1 MQIDRLLY
9 PVHSLGPG
17 DRLAIWIR
25 GCKKR
30 CFNCAN
36 PELQLFNPNSEV
48 SMTVIKEMISKIDK
62 KIDGITITG
71 GEPFCQAKDLFEI
84 ITFMLEITDDILI
97 FTGYSKKEIYDLNN
111 DYAIK
116 CIEKATVVI
125 YGEYVDEL
133 NDNHT
138 PLIAS
143 SNQVIEFH
151 NPKINNKYINY
162 MNNERIIENF
172 YYNDNLIS
180 VGIHNSRRKKGENT
194 KVDKR
199 N

>member
-62 KIDGITITG
+62 KIDNKIY
-71 GEPFCQAKDLFEI
+71 KDMEKFTEY
-84 ITFMLEITDDILI
+84 EITKDDWT
-97 FTGYSKKEIYDLNN
+97 FQNVYDMLRQ
-111 DYAIK
+111 D
-116 CIEKATVVI
+116 
-125 YGEYVDEL
+125 
-133 NDNHT
+133 
-138 PLIAS
+138 
-143 SNQVIEFH
+143 
-151 NPKINNKYINY
+151 
-162 MNNERIIENF
+162 
-172 YYNDNLIS
+172 
-180 VGIHNSRRKKGENT
+180 
-194 KVDKR
+194 
-199 N
+199 

>member
-17 DRLAIWIR
+17 DRLAIWVR

-30 CFNCAN
+30 CINCAN
-36 PELQLFNPNSEV
+36 PELQLFNSNYEV
-48 SMTVIKEMISKIDK
+48 SMAVIKEIISKIDK

-71 GEPFCQAKDLFEI
+71 GEPFCQAKELSEI

-97 FTGYSKKEIYDLNN
+97 FTGYSKKEIYDLKN
-111 DYAIK
+111 DDVIK
-116 CIEKATVVI
+116 CIDKAAVVI

-143 SNQVIEFH
+143 SNQMIEF
-151 NPKINNKYINY
+151 NNLKMKNKYMDYINNG
-162 MNNERIIENF
+162 RTVENF

-180 VGIHNSRRKKGENT
+180 VGIHNSRRKK
-194 KVDKR
+194 R
-199 N
+199 

>member
-143 SNQVIEFH
+143 SNQVIEFY

-162 MNNERIIENF
+162 MNNGRIIENF

>member
-151 NPKINNKYINY
+151 NPKINNKYIHY
-162 MNNERIIENF
+162 MNNGRIIENF

>member
-97 FTGYSKKEIYDLNN
+97 FTVYSKKEIYDLNN

-162 MNNERIIENF
+162 MNNGRIIENF

>member
-9 PVHSLGPG
+9 PVHSLVPG

-162 MNNERIIENF
+162 MNNGRIIENF

>member
-151 NPKINNKYINY
+151 NHKINNKYINY
-162 MNNERIIENF
+162 MNNGRIIENF

>member
-84 ITFMLEITDDILI
+84 ITFMLEITDDIFI

-162 MNNERIIENF
+162 MNNGRIIENF

>member
-116 CIEKATVVI
+116 CIVKATVVI

-162 MNNERIIENF
+162 MNNGRIIENF

>member
-97 FTGYSKKEIYDLNN
+97 FTGYLKKEIYDLNN

-143 SNQVIEFH
+143 SNQVIEFY

-162 MNNERIIENF
+162 MNNGRIIENF

>member
-143 SNQVIEFH
+143 SNQVIECH

-162 MNNERIIENF
+162 MNNGRIIENF

>member
-71 GEPFCQAKDLFEI
+71 GESFCQAKDLFEI

-162 MNNERIIENF
+162 MNNGRIIENF

>member
-17 DRLAIWIR
+17 DRLAIWVR

-30 CFNCAN
+30 CINCAN
-36 PELQLFNPNSEV
+36 PELQLFNSNYKV
-48 SMTVIKEMISKIDK
+48 SMAVIKEIISKIDK

-71 GEPFCQAKDLFEI
+71 GEPFCQAKELYEV

-97 FTGYSKKEIYDLNN
+97 FTGYSKKEIYDLKN
-111 DYAIK
+111 DDVVK
-116 CIEKATVVI
+116 CIDKAAVVI

-143 SNQVIEFH
+143 SNQMLEF
-151 NPKINNKYINY
+151 NNLKMKNKYMDYINNG
-162 MNNERIIENF
+162 RTVENF

-180 VGIHNSRRKKGENT
+180 VGIHNNRRKKDENT

>member
-36 PELQLFNPNSEV
+36 PELKLFNPNSEV

-143 SNQVIEFH
+143 SNQVIEFY

-162 MNNERIIENF
+162 MNNGRIIENF

>member
-1 MQIDRLLY
+1 
-9 PVHSLGPG
+9 
-17 DRLAIWIR
+17 
-25 GCKKR
+25 
-30 CFNCAN
+30 
-36 PELQLFNPNSEV
+36 
-48 SMTVIKEMISKIDK
+48 MISKIDK

-162 MNNERIIENF
+162 MNNGRIIENF

>member
-17 DRLAIWIR
+17 DRLAIWVR

-30 CFNCAN
+30 CINCAN
-36 PELQLFNPNSEV
+36 PELQLFNSNYEV
-48 SMTVIKEMISKIDK
+48 SMAVIKEIISKIDK

-71 GEPFCQAKDLFEI
+71 GEPFCQAKELFEI

-97 FTGYSKKEIYDLNN
+97 FTGYSKKEIYDLKN
-111 DYAIK
+111 DDVIK
-116 CIEKATVVI
+116 CIDKAAVVI

-143 SNQVIEFH
+143 SNQMMEF
-151 NPKINNKYINY
+151 NNLKMKNKYMDYINNG
-162 MNNERIIENF
+162 RTVENF

-180 VGIHNSRRKKGENT
+180 VGIHNSRREKDENT

>member
-143 SNQVIEFH
+143 SNQVIEFY

-162 MNNERIIENF
+162 MNNGRIIGNF

>member
-162 MNNERIIENF
+162 MNNGRIIENF

-180 VGIHNSRRKKGENT
+180 VGIHNSRRKKGENA

>member
-111 DYAIK
+111 DYALK

-143 SNQVIEFH
+143 SNQVIEFY

-162 MNNERIIENF
+162 MNNGRIIENF

>member
-17 DRLAIWIR
+17 ERLAIWVR

-36 PELQLFNPNSEV
+36 PELQLFNLNSEV
-48 SMTVIKEMISKIDK
+48 SMAVIKEMISKIDK

-71 GEPFCQAKDLFEI
+71 GEPFCQAKELFEI

-97 FTGYSKKEIYDLNN
+97 FTGYSKKEICDLNN
-111 DYAIK
+111 DDIIK
-116 CIEKATVVI
+116 CIDKAAVVI

-138 PLIAS
+138 SLIAS
-143 SNQVIEFH
+143 SNQVMEFY
-151 NPKINNKYINY
+151 NLKIKNKYMDYINNG
-162 MNNERIIENF
+162 RSIENF
-172 YYNDNLIS
+172 YYKDNLIS
-180 VGIHNSRRKKGENT
+180 VGIHNSRRKKDENT

>member
-162 MNNERIIENF
+162 MNNGRIIENF

-180 VGIHNSRRKKGENT
+180 VGIHNRRRKKGENT

>member
-36 PELQLFNPNSEV
+36 PELHLFNPNSEV
-48 SMTVIKEMISKIDK
+48 YMTVIKEIISKIDK

-143 SNQVIEFH
+143 SNQVIEFY

-162 MNNERIIENF
+162 MNNGRIIENF

>member
-162 MNNERIIENF
+162 MNNGRIIENF
-172 YYNDNLIS
+172 YYNYNLIS

>member
-25 GCKKR
+25 GCKKI
-30 CFNCAN
+30 CFNRAN
-36 PELQLFNPNSEV
+36 PELQLVNPNSDV
-48 SMTVIKEMISKIDK
+48 YMTVIKEMISKIDK

-143 SNQVIEFH
+143 SNQVIEFY

-162 MNNERIIENF
+162 MNNGRIIENF

>member
-111 DYAIK
+111 DYAIR

-162 MNNERIIENF
+162 MNNGRIIENF

>member
-97 FTGYSKKEIYDLNN
+97 FTGYSKKVIYDLNN

-162 MNNERIIENF
+162 MNNGRIIENF

>member
-143 SNQVIEFH
+143 SNQVIEFY

-162 MNNERIIENF
+162 MNNGRIIENF
-172 YYNDNLIS
+172 YYNDYLIS

>member
-36 PELQLFNPNSEV
+36 SELQLFNPNSEV

-162 MNNERIIENF
+162 MNNGRIIENF

>member
-71 GEPFCQAKDLFEI
+71 REPFCQAKDLFEI

-162 MNNERIIENF
+162 MNNGRIIENF

>member
-17 DRLAIWIR
+17 NRLAIWVK
-25 GCKKR
+25 GCRKR

-36 PELQLFNPNSEV
+36 PELQLFDSNNEV
-48 SMTVIKEMISKIDK
+48 SMTIIKDMISKIDK
-62 KIDGITITG
+62 NIDGITITG
-71 GEPFCQAKDLFEI
+71 GEPFCQAKDLYEL
-84 ITFMLEITDDILI
+84 ITFILEITDDILI
-97 FTGYSKKEIYDLNN
+97 FTGYSKNEIYDLNN
-111 DYAIK
+111 DDVIK
-116 CIEKATVVI
+116 CINKAAVVI
-125 YGEYVDEL
+125 YGEYIDEL

-143 SNQVIEFH
+143 SNQTMEFC
-151 NPKINNKYINY
+151 NPKIKSKYIDY
-162 MNNERIIENF
+162 INNGRMIENF

-180 VGIHNSRRKKGENT
+180 VGIHNSRRKKDENT